1 MADSRLTDLPNLTNP
16 RDDDVL
22 YIVDVTRDS
31 SNKITYSNLV
41 TNTIDSLSAYLT
53 DLKLPDINQIITN
66 VNTISGNQ
74 DDFALQTGLNSTNTN
89 LVNLQGTVATYG
101 GFIDNNITDITA
113 LSSYIDGK
121 SSLVNFN
128 ALDTRV
134 NTLSDTVLTH
144 ATQADVNLKASQ
156 EDLDISN
163 TKILAISGNVNNI
176 NTEIVGINTQADQT
190 DTNVLANQQ
199 STLDNKLL
207 INSLSAG
214 TEARALSSELV
225 ALSASFIASQIE
237 TENCIKSFPFNISIA
252 TNTAFLTSYHGLT
265 NDAGS
270 YEITNNGTTIVESNL
285 SSTDITNGNGLN
297 WHGLLS
303 NSYVLSSGAIEISI
317 FNPTASTITTT
328 DTDIVFTVT
337 DIEN

>member
-16 RDDDVL
+16 SDDDVL

-121 SSLVNFN
+121 GSSDKVNN
-128 ALDTRV
+128 NQT
-134 NTLSDTVLTH
+134 NIDTVS
-144 ATQADVNLKASQ
+144 ASNMLKASQ
-156 EDLDISN
+156 SDLNNN
-163 TKILAISGNVNNI
+163 TTAIATKAN
-176 NTEIVGINTQADQT
+176 QT
-190 DTNVLANQQ
+190 DLNTVSASNLNIDVQLANITTNV
-199 STLDNKLL
+199 SDNSQD
-207 INSLSAG
+207 IISLSGDAV
-214 TEARALSSELV
+214 TQFELNTSVVQLSSTTDR
-225 ALSASFIASQIE
+225 LSAVVEDFIGDAIDTQFEIR
-237 TENCIKSFPFNISIA
+237 PFNVS
-252 TNTAFLTSYHGLT
+252 LTSQSHLLT
-265 NDAGS
+265 TFYDIN
-270 YEITNNGTTIVESNL
+270 EIDPVEIPLTSTSITANL
-285 SSTDITNGNGLN
+285 SSYALDSLGWKGLITNIYPI
-297 WHGLLS
+297 S
-303 NSYVLSSGAIEISI
+303 AGAAQVSV
-317 FNPTASTITTT
+317 FNPTLNTVSFT
-328 DTDIVFTVT
+328 DTQIVMM
-337 DIEN
+337 ILG

>member
-16 RDDDVL
+16 SDDDVL

-190 DTNVLANQQ
+190 DT
-199 STLDNKLL
+199 LDNKLL

-285 SSTDITNGNGLN
+285 SLEQLKYQFLTRL
-297 WHGLLS
+297 HQLLQLLIQIL
-303 NSYVLSSGAIEISI
+303 YL
-317 FNPTASTITTT
+317 P
-328 DTDIVFTVT
+328 
-337 DIEN
+337 